1 MVGVVHDTDGYPV
14 AAATVTLHTAAG
26 GAAGAGSTAADGTF
40 AIDANADA
48 ASAEVRCTYCL
59 TMTVNR
65 VPGQPVV
72 AVVRRFAA
80 LRDRGISAADA
91 RALPY
96 SAVTD
101 LASLMPFVVASQG
114 AISDRGLAGAHG
126 AVIPDGVAL
135 YRGTDGTDLGT
146 AIPAHGT
153 ATIAE
158 TAPTQANV
166 YDSYSAGGLFS
177 IDTLD
182 QAAGLARVDGGTA
195 VDTALRGGNVLR
207 GAFETA
213 GGTDAASR
221 ALLDG
226 ALPAAGGS
234 LDLRA
239 VAASGLGTNATGFA
253 TTLVAPVR
261 TSSFTAA
268 ISMVRSVNTNGPE
281 NDNIAA
287 LSLQSGHLTYG
298 LRGER
303 TSGFVL
309 DGTGVQYDE
318 RAFVQGAW
326 DAGAVHLFASLAVA
340 QDGETLAHRA
350 STKGAVLP
358 IFSVSAPLAGGFSV
372 HADSVAALLSAP
384 LYLIYTVPNGTAIS
398 QSQLL
403 DAGVGYD
410 NGSRLRIDAMVF
422 RQTVASAAYGTTGGS
437 GISTVWQIAPSVALR
452 SWVLFSST
460 NGNSTNLYNAPYTY
474 SSVYASATPELDRN
488 VTWLTVG
495 NVLRVDALWRN
506 GNLEGGFSFPF
517 GAQFRFNAGTIRD
530 GSNRVYTAGLSWH

>member
-1 MVGVVHDTDGYPV
+1 MGVVHDTDGYPV
-14 AAATVTLHTAAG
+14 AGATVTLHTVAGSPAG
-26 GAAGAGSTAADGTF
+26 GGTTAADGTF
-40 AIDANADA
+40 AVDSSADA
-48 ASAEVRCTYCL
+48 ATADVRCTYCL
-59 TMTVNR
+59 TMTVTR
-65 VPGQPVV
+65 VPGQPLV

-96 SAVTD
+96 SSVTD

-135 YRGTDGTDLGT
+135 YRGTDGVDLGT

-153 ATIAE
+153 ATITE
-158 TAPTQANV
+158 TAPTQANA

-182 QAAGLARVDGGTA
+182 QAAGLARVDGSTA

-213 GGTDAASR
+213 GGVDAASR

-226 ALPAAGGS
+226 SLPAAGGS
-234 LDLRA
+234 LDLRT

-253 TTLVAPVR
+253 TSLVAPAGR
-261 TSSFTAA
+261 SSFTAA

-287 LSLQSGHLTYG
+287 LSLQSGHVSYG
-298 LRGER
+298 VRAQR
-303 TSGFVL
+303 TSGFVI
-309 DGTGVQYDE
+309 DGTGISYDE
-318 RAFVQGAW
+318 RAFVQGGW
-326 DAGAVHLFASLAVA
+326 DVGAAHVFASLALA
-340 QDGETLAHRA
+340 QDGETLVTRA
-350 STKGAVLP
+350 STKAALLP
-358 IFSVSAPLAGGFSV
+358 IFSVSAPIAPGFSL
-372 HADSVAALLSAP
+372 HADSVASLLAAP
-384 LYLIYTVPNGTAIS
+384 LYLIYTQPNGSAIS

-460 NGNSTNLYNAPYTY
+460 NGTSSNLYNAPYTF
-474 SSVYASATPELDRN
+474 SSVYATATPELDRN

-517 GAQFRFNAGTIRD
+517 GAEFRFNAGTIRD